1 MGIVLAAGRRKR
13 ARVPWALVAAASLA
27 ACLAV
32 IAVPSSAA
40 ETPPSF
46 THRVVDAD
54 LAGFLRRTVAAG
66 SRPQQQSG
74 YPLPA
79 ETTNSVTPGVYVGW
93 GDGG

>member
-1 MGIVLAAGRRKR
+1 MVGIVLAAGRRKR
-13 ARVPWALVAAASLA
+13 ARVPSALVAAASLG

-54 LAGFLRRTVAAG
+54 LGGFLRRTVAG
-66 SRPQQQSG
+66 GFP
-74 YPLPA
+74 PA
-79 ETTNSVTPGVYVGW
+79 AAEWLSSPGGDNQLRNSW
-93 GDGG
+93 GLHGLG